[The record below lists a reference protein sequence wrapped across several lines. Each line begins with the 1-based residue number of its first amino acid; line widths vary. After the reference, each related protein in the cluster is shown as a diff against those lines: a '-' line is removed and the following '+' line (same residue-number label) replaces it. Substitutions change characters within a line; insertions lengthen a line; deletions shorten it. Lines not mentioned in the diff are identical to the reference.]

1 MLSGRFNRPLRQN
14 QAQIAVSPAP
24 TFQQHAIIIGAGLAG
39 AAVAER
45 LATRGWQIELFE
57 QHSGPAQG
65 ASGNPAGIILP
76 RPAKD
81 DALGSRLSRASYLYA
96 LRRLSSLQNVRWSP
110 CGVLQI
116 ARDAAH
122 EVLQRA
128 TSDALKLPHEY
139 LQFFERTDAEALIG
153 HPLAHGGWWF
163 PGGGWV
169 SPGSLCAAL
178 IKESGSHLTK
188 HYNTAVTAITHDGQ
202 HWMAFDSHGNELA
215 KASYIVLANAHAANA
230 LLPAPLPLTPVR
242 GQISYLPQQT
252 LAGVRHVL
260 CRTGYLT
267 PPESGVPCVG
277 ASFDHDDAELDLR
290 VADHEGNLQ
299 RLDELLPGTAHGI
312 NPATLDGRVGLRTAT
327 IDRLPMAGALP
338 DTQARLIDRPLDPS
352 LARLPRLP
360 CAFGLLGLGARGMVW
375 APLAA
380 ELIASQ
386 MHGDPLPMERE
397 LVDAIDPGR
406 FHLRAL
412 RRGA

>member
-1 MLSGRFNRPLRQN
+1 
-14 QAQIAVSPAP
+14 
-24 TFQQHAIIIGAGLAG
+24 
-39 AAVAER
+39 
-45 LATRGWQIELFE
+45 
-57 QHSGPAQG
+57 
-65 ASGNPAGIILP
+65 
-76 RPAKD
+76 
-81 DALGSRLSRASYLYA
+81 
-96 LRRLSSLQNVRWSP
+96 
-110 CGVLQI
+110 VLQI

-122 EVLQRA
+122 EALQRA
-128 TSDALKLPHEY
+128 TRDALKLPHDY

-153 HPLAHGGWWF
+153 HQLAHGGWWF
-163 PGGGWV
+163 PSGGWV

-178 IKESGSHLTK
+178 IKESGSHLTT
-188 HYNTAVTAITHDGQ
+188 HYSTAVTAITHNGQ
-202 HWMAFDSHGNELA
+202 HWSAFDSHGNELA
-215 KASYIVLANAHAANA
+215 KAPYIVLANAHAANA

-312 NPATLDGRVGLRTAT
+312 DPRKLDGRVGLRTAT